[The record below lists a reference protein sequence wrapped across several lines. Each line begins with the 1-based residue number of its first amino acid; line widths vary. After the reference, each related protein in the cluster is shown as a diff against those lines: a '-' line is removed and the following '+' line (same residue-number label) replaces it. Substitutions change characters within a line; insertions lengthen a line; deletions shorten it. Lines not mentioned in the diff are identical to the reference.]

1 MTLDDKREVI
11 DDNFDPTKDPDA
23 TIANPYTMKSY
34 AMKEFKT
41 NLQSNGNYSFGGATP
56 LVKARGGRVS
66 RSSYAKMAARP
77 VSAQVGSR
85 GFVSIAP
92 GSDLEKKLG
101 HFPLNAAKGKRKIKN
116 GVPIGEGPSIYD
128 LVTQNLQVP
137 DGLLYRGKY
146 CGKSKMRQR
155 MHEFGDA
162 PSQRASTKKMR
173 TPGQNQNKILD
184 VEQLLNSV

>member
-23 TIANPYTMKSY
+23 TISNPYTTKST
-34 AMKEFKT
+34 AMKEFRN

-56 LVKARGGRVS
+56 IIKAKGGRIS
-66 RSSYAKMAARP
+66 RSQYAKVAAARP
-77 VSAQVGSR
+77 VSAQVGGR
-85 GFVSIAP
+85 NFVSIAA
-92 GSDLEKKLG
+92 GSELEKKLG
-101 HFPLNAAKGKRKIKN
+101 FMPLNATKGKIKIKN
-116 GVPIGEGPSIYD
+116 GVPIGDGPSIYD

-162 PSQRASTKKMR
+162 PTSKSTTKKMK
-173 TPGQNQNKILD
+173 TPG
-184 VEQLLNSV
+184 